1 MCQPA
6 ESAIVVRLP
15 RRPASALLAD
25 VCDGTHRG
33 NFCCS
38 VLILAVSTGADGHD
52 IVGIMNNIGGV
63 GRFPRGRVVI
73 IADGS
78 TGVGE

>member
-1 MCQPA
+1 M
-6 ESAIVVRLP
+6 
-15 RRPASALLAD
+15 
-25 VCDGTHRG
+25 
-33 NFCCS
+33 
-38 VLILAVSTGADGHD
+38 LILAVSTGADGHD